1 MGSYKVTVDNAVL
14 SLAFADLHSLKKMK
28 DDFTRFIVDNAE
40 EIMST
45 PSWGLMT
52 DKLRDDL
59 ILKVCVRNANQVG
72 EEAQDS
78 DGEVDEEDY
87 INSLT
92 VDNAVLS
99 LAFADVHS
107 LEKMKDDVSRFILD
121 NAEELTSTPSWGHMT
136 DKLITDLILKACV
149 GNRKRSF
156 PSAFR
161 G

>member
-72 EEAQDS
+72 EEAQDG

-99 LAFADVHS
+99 LAFADAHS

-121 NAEELTSTPSWGHMT
+121 NAEEITSTPSWGHMT
-136 DKLITDLILKACV
+136 HKLKDELFLKACV

-156 PSAFR
+156 ASAFR